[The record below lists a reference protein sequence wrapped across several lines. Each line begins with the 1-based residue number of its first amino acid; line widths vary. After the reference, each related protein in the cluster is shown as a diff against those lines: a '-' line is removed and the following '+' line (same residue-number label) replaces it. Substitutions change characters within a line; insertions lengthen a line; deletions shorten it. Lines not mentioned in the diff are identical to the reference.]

1 MKVALLLV
9 LLATACISGESESEP
24 ALLVGVAVST
34 QPVVAELAT
43 RFESE
48 HGTSVTLVTGASGT
62 LAEQLRQGAPLD
74 LLISADNRYTSALA
88 ADGLLDPASISVLA
102 TGELV
107 AITNLDNQADDVPS
121 LLKSAAVRHV
131 ALANPD
137 IAPYGRAAKRY
148 LQDAGLW
155 EQAAERVV
163 YGENVAH
170 AFQFVTSGNA
180 ELGFVPRSLVIAADA
195 EGVRTL
201 APLPAEA
208 SANLQV
214 TVGVSAES
222 GAADA
227 ASRFI
232 ALLSDAQALET
243 WQQFGYAP
251 RVDKV
256 DAE

>member
-62 LAEQLRQGAPLD
+62 LAEQLRQGALLD
-74 LLISADNRYTSALA
+74 LLISADNRYTFSLA
-88 ADGLLDPASISVLA
+88 ADGSLDPASISVLA

-195 EGVRTL
+195 EGVRAL
-201 APLPAEA
+201 PALPAEA
-208 SANLQV
+208 SAGLQV
-214 TVGVSAES
+214 TAGVSEGSDAPDT
-222 GAADA
+222 AA
-227 ASRFI
+227 RFI
-232 ALLSDAQALET
+232 ASLSNAQAFEF
-243 WQQFGYAP
+243 WRQFGYTP

-256 DAE
+256 GAE